1 MADNPLGRI
10 MKADEKRD
18 PHQDAEVGRLRA
30 VRGGLD
36 VPSSIEVGRRYAE
49 KRGRKQKRKQRREV
63 PLTEDLPLNP
73 DPIDSLMIAAEVEH
87 LLGRLPD
94 RERAALV
101 LKYLHFLSA
110 NEVGEI
116 LGLSPESAHN
126 LLSESL
132 AKLRSHRSRSLDK

>member
-1 MADNPLGRI
+1 M
-10 MKADEKRD
+10 
-18 PHQDAEVGRLRA
+18 
-30 VRGGLD
+30 
-36 VPSSIEVGRRYAE
+36 PSSIEVGRRYAE

-132 AKLRSHRSRSLDK
+132 AKLRSHRSRSLDR